1 MHSPEGIRSFSSR
14 VVRSAVVVLAAAAT
28 VLGVTDPA
36 SAVLKPAVSGKRLA
50 ALGDSGASGEG
61 AGGYFR
67 GTASPHGCHR
77 SPHAWA
83 FQLARQTPHHRVA
96 NLAKSYLVACS
107 GAGSLSSQLR
117 AFKRLRPRPG
127 LVTITM
133 GWDAV
138 GIDGLLENC
147 FARNCVGDGKL
158 AATKG
163 KIGSKLTNL
172 ALSFLAVQSADRGA
186 TVLLVGYPQFI
197 ATSARCS
204 GLRGFSRAERRG
216 LNALIGQLDSDL
228 NAIAAKT
235 GLRYVAVTG
244 ALSGHELCTGRHS
257 WVSIT
262 GFGKKDSQQAGH
274 PKTAGQTA
282 IAKSVGRYINSHGL

>member
-1 MHSPEGIRSFSSR
+1 MHTP
-14 VVRSAVVVLAAAAT
+14 VVIWKAAAALAAITALGITGST
-28 VLGVTDPA
+28 VPALGALRPDAGGLRV
-36 SAVLKPAVSGKRLA
+36 A
-50 ALGDSGASGEG
+50 ALGDSGSSGEG
-61 AGGYFR
+61 AGGYF
-67 GTASPHGCHR
+67 GGHCHR
-77 SPHAWA
+77 SPHAWP
-83 FQLARQTPHHRVA
+83 FQLARQTPHHKVRK
-96 NLAKSYLVACS
+96 LAKSYLLACS
-107 GAGSLSSQLR
+107 GAGSLSSQIRTLR
-117 AFKRLRPRPG
+117 RLRPKPA

-147 FARNCVGDGKL
+147 FSRNCVGDGKL
-158 AATKG
+158 AAAKR
-163 KIGSKLTNL
+163 KIGSKLTDL
-172 ALSFLAVQSADRGA
+172 AVSFLQVRGADGGA

-204 GLRGFSRAERRG
+204 GLRGFSRTERRG
-216 LNALIGQLDSDL
+216 LNSLIGQL
-228 NAIAAKT
+228 NADINAVAAKT

-257 WVSIT
+257 WVSAT

-282 IAKSVGRYINSHGL
+282 IARSVGRYINSHHL

>member
-1 MHSPEGIRSFSSR
+1 MHTP
-14 VVRSAVVVLAAAAT
+14 VVIGKSAAALAASVT
-28 VLGVTDPA
+28 VLGLIGTTGPA
-36 SAVLKPAVSGKRLA
+36 YGALRPDAAARRVA
-50 ALGDSGASGEG
+50 ALGDSGSSGEG
-61 AGGYFR
+61 AGGYFA

-77 SPHAWA
+77 SPHAWP
-83 FQLARQTPHHRVA
+83 FQLARQTPHHRVSK
-96 NLAKSYLVACS
+96 LARSHLLACS
-107 GAGSLSSQLR
+107 GAGSLSSQIK
-117 AFKRLRPRPG
+117 AFKKLRPKPT

-147 FARNCVGDGKL
+147 FSRNCAGDGKL
-158 AATKG
+158 ASAKR
-163 KIGSKLTNL
+163 KIGSKVTNL
-172 ALSFLAVQSADRGA
+172 ALRFLQVQEADRGA
-186 TVLLVGYPQFI
+186 AVLLVGYPQFI

-216 LNALIGQLDSDL
+216 LNTLISQL
-228 NAIAAKT
+228 NADIDAVAAKT

-257 WVSIT
+257 WVST
-262 GFGKKDSQQAGH
+262 AGFGKKDSQQAGH

-282 IAKSVGRYINSHGL
+282 IARSVGRYVSSHHL